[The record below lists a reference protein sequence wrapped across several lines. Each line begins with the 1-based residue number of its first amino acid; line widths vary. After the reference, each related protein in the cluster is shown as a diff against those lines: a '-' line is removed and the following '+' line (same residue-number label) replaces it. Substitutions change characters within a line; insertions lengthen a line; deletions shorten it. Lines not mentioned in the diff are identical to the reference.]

1 MLAACGSNKDV
12 DAVSYYIF
20 DQKDSLSEK
29 DARCLA
35 KNFKKIAS
43 DDQWDIRVKI
53 ANGEMSEFDLS
64 LSQNMDMYPLWTRAG
79 YECDVKMFNLG

>member
-1 MLAACGSNKDV
+1 MSIKENNFLIIVVTIFMLAACGSNKDV

-35 KNFKKIAS
+35 KNFKKLRAMI
-43 DDQWDIRVKI
+43 
-53 ANGEMSEFDLS
+53 NGI
-64 LSQNMDMYPLWTRAG
+64 
-79 YECDVKMFNLG
+79 LGLKLLMEK